1 MAENQYQVYSNV
13 SGIIQQHLVTEGDM
27 VKVGT
32 PIIAVQNE
40 TSKINSDN
48 AKLAEKFNDFD
59 ANQSKL
65 NELKTSIE

>member
-13 SGIIQQHLVTEGDM
+13 SGIIQQYLVTEGDM

-40 TSKINSDN
+40 TSKLNLNNS
-48 AKLAEKFNDFD
+48 KLAANYNDFD